1 MLRNS
6 IERLKGMRGVGK
18 RQLSQWLLDKNR
30 KNQKLMAGMSPESKK
45 EFENADAIA
54 TNNLMMALSTSGKG
68 KVIAGKYNR
77 LRGKDAEALE
87 QYKKEMAEW
96 LE

>member
-30 KNQKLMAGMSPESKK
+30 KNQKLMAGMSKAMMKK
-45 EFENADAIA
+45 IFI
-54 TNNLMMALSTSGKG
+54 
-68 KVIAGKYNR
+68 
-77 LRGKDAEALE
+77 
-87 QYKKEMAEW
+87 
-96 LE
+96 

>member
-30 KNQKLMAGMSPESKK
+30 KNQKLMAEMSPEAKK

-87 QYKKEMAEW
+87 QYKKDMAKW

>member
-1 MLRNS
+1 MLKNS

-18 RQLSQWLLDKNR
+18 RQLSQWLVDKNR
-30 KNQKLMAGMSPESKK
+30 KNQELMAGMSPEAKK

-54 TNNLMMALSTSGKG
+54 TDKLMMALSTSGKG

-77 LRGKDAEALE
+77 LRGKDVEALE
-87 QYKKEMAEW
+87 QYKKDMAEW

>member
-1 MLRNS
+1 MFKNS
-6 IERLKGMRGVGK
+6 IERLKRMRGIGK
-18 RQLSQWLLDKNR
+18 RQFNQWVVDKNR
-30 KNQKLMAGMSPESKK
+30 KNQELMAGMSPEAKK
-45 EFENADAIA
+45 EFENADAEA
-54 TNNLMMALSTSGKG
+54 TDKLLMALSTSGKG

-87 QYKKEMAEW
+87 QYKKDMAQW